1 MFVMQGQIET
11 GMAAVQIASSRY
23 LNGIGLNADI
33 TDAVVNLQR
42 VLLTNLR
49 YQYQLATSKVEYA
62 RVTGFRYW

>member
-1 MFVMQGQIET
+1 
-11 GMAAVQIASSRY
+11 MAAVQIASSRY

-49 YQYQLATSKVEYA
+49 YNIS
-62 RVTGFRYW
+62 